1 MVAEYRSFG
10 KFSAVYDD
18 PIERIYSCVPVDRA
32 RQTEK
37 VLRAYV
43 EHASEIGTCYPGVDR
58 IMEKT
63 HYSET
68 TVKRALVV
76 LGELDYMRVHHEYVR
91 ARRKDMYTFQ
101 ISPYVMWIK
110 PECIDE
116 AVSLWNSTSLRC
128 NVIINGQPAES
139 ESESEPSVKTS
150 NKNQHQNQHHHQNT
164 HPEGETK
171 ILQFGQQ
178 RNAPESLRE
187 ASDQHEVP
195 ETENQHE
202 VPESQRN
209 APVPTVQKSV
219 PPRPDLRKCKSPL
232 PDTREEQ
239 LAQELQGDVN
249 TRISQARQLV
259 LWFGYASVRDGMNW
273 LKEERK
279 NNREIKSE
287 FGLLQWWL
295 KNGAILENEKP
306 NSPNHRYHDF
316 FER

>member
-10 KFSAVYDD
+10 KFSAIYDD
-18 PIERIYSCVPVDRA
+18 PIEHIYSCVPVDRA

-76 LGELDYMRVHHEYVR
+76 LGQLDYIRVHREYSR
-91 ARRKDMYTFQ
+91 ARRKNMDTYQ

-116 AVSLWNSTSLRC
+116 AVSLWNATSLCC
-128 NVIINGQPAES
+128 NVIINGQPTTEP
-139 ESESEPSVKTS
+139 ESEPSVKTS
-150 NKNQHQNQHHHQNT
+150 NSNQHQNQHHHQNT

-171 ILQFGQQ
+171 ILQFDQQ
-178 RNAPESLRE
+178 RNAPEVP
-187 ASDQHEVP
+187 DQHEVP
-195 ETENQHE
+195 KTEKQHE
-202 VPESQRN
+202 VPESQRE
-209 APVPTVQKSV
+209 APPPVQKSV

-306 NSPNHRYHDF
+306 RKQQSKSGQFSEF

>member
-1 MVAEYRSFG
+1 MVAEYRAFG
-10 KFSAVYDD
+10 KFSAVYDE
-18 PIERIYSCVPVDRA
+18 PVEHIYSCVPVDRA

-150 NKNQHQNQHHHQNT
+150 NNNQHQNQHHHQNMP
-164 HPEGETK
+164 PEGENK
-171 ILQFGQQ
+171 ILHLNQ
-178 RNAPESLRE
+178 RE
-187 ASDQHEVP
+187 AP
-195 ETENQHE
+195 ETEKQRE
-202 VPESQRN
+202 APEQPQDQETEKQREAQESQRN
-209 APVPTVQKSV
+209 APVPTQKSV
-219 PPRPDLRKCKSPL
+219 PPRPELRRCKNPL
-232 PDTREEQ
+232 PDAREEQ

-259 LWFGYASVRDGMNW
+259 LWFGYSSVRDGMNW

-295 KNGAILENEKP
+295 KNGAILENETP
-306 NSPNHRYHDF
+306 NTPNHRFRDF